1 MTRSVACEYC
11 GNPVQRER
19 AVVETM
25 EDWGSHY
32 FCSEACKVAWE
43 EKCDPEAEEDA

>member
-25 EDWGSHY
+25 EDWSHY